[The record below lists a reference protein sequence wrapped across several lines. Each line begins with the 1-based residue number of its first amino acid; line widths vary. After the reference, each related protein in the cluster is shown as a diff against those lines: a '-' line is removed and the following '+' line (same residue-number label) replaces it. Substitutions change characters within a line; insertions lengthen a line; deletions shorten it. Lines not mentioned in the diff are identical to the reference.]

1 MLDAEV
7 DANDGRGKIMEH
19 IGAGHFDN
27 TLTDFAGRIVHL
39 EFAMKDAKLYAFSI
53 EYKTLD

>member
-1 MLDAEV
+1 MLDVEV

-39 EFAMKDAKLYAFSI
+39 EFALKDAKLYAFSI
-53 EYKTLD
+53 E